1 MIATLMKLEKRPSR
15 YGGHFFYAFFKTS
28 DGQSVYTCLYE
39 RMRNYK
45 RWKKVLKVG
54 TVFSKLR
61 LVKGKK
67 NLVDADSKFQ
77 IVEE

>member
-67 NLVDADSKFQ
+67 NLVDADSKFS

>member
-15 YGGHFFYAFFKTS
+15 YGGVFYYAFFKTS
-28 DGQSVYTCLYE
+28 DGKSVYTCLYE

-54 TVFSKLR
+54 TVFSKLK

-67 NLVDADSKFQ
+67 NLVDADSRFVV
-77 IVEE
+77 VEE